1 MAERSD
7 LDLFQTQEIQI
18 PRWFGVSFFPAVG
31 SIPTRL
37 ARTRV
42 CGGRLSEAGNSLILT
57 EHHSCL
63 APELEGVVGNAAMVN
78 LDLEDLVKAGNAR
91 LFISLRIIK

>member
-1 MAERSD
+1 M
-7 LDLFQTQEIQI
+7 
-18 PRWFGVSFFPAVG
+18 
-31 SIPTRL
+31 
-37 ARTRV
+37 
-42 CGGRLSEAGNSLILT
+42 CGGRLSEAGNSLTLT

>member
-1 MAERSD
+1 M
-7 LDLFQTQEIQI
+7 
-18 PRWFGVSFFPAVG
+18 
-31 SIPTRL
+31 
-37 ARTRV
+37 

-78 LDLEDLVKAGNAR
+78 LDLEDLVKAGNA
-91 LFISLRIIK
+91 